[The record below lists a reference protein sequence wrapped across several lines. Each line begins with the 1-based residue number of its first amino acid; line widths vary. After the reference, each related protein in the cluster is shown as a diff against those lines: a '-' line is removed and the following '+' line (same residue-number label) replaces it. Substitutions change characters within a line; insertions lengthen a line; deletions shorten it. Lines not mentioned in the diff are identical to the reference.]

1 MLDTRTED
9 PGGTGPGDA
18 TPASDAPL
26 PATGSRPS
34 RLTGKWPLLALGL
47 LAVAAGI
54 LVASLVFRSGD
65 SGAAKPVD
73 QLVFVNDDGSRSTL
87 ADLRGQPVVV
97 NFFASWCIPCKAEM
111 PDIQAVYTSAGG
123 KVRFLGMDA
132 DIDEAT
138 WRSFVAQTSVTYPTA
153 FQADQS
159 IQSAL
164 QLTSLPATIFIS
176 PEGEIVGTWVG
187 RISQQN
193 LRDQIRQH
201 LGVEV

>member
-1 MLDTRTED
+1 MRAPISGRVSRALVT
-9 PGGTGPGDA
+9 PGNLVSGAPGSATLLTTIVTVGDA
-18 TPASDAPL
+18 Y
-26 PATGSRPS
+26 
-34 RLTGKWPLLALGL
+34 
-47 LAVAAGI
+47 
-54 LVASLVFRSGD
+54 
-65 SGAAKPVD
+65 
-73 QLVFVNDDGSRSTL
+73 
-87 ADLRGQPVVV
+87 
-97 NFFASWCIPCKAEM
+97 
-111 PDIQAVYTSAGG
+111 VY
-123 KVRFLGMDA
+123 A

-164 QLTSLPATIFIS
+164 QLSSLPATIFIS
-176 PEGEIVGTWVG
+176 PEGEIVGKWVG